1 MPMNMENIRTFLEIA
16 DTGNFNRAAHNLNIT
31 QSTVS
36 ARIKTLEDSLGQ
48 PLFLR
53 SHAGAQLTAAGQQ
66 FRRYALN
73 MQRLWQQARQQVA
86 LPEGFRTTLGLGT
99 QMSLA
104 ERLIPQWISWMR
116 AQAALVALRVE
127 ADYSISIMRQ
137 LADGLLD
144 IGVLYSPRQTP
155 GLVVELLL
163 EESLVLV
170 STRVRQATREWLADY
185 VFVDWGDDFR
195 AQHGEAFSAME
206 TPAVSFGLGPLA
218 LQYVLENGG
227 SGYFPLR
234 VVRPLLQQGRL
245 HPVAGAPTIKR
256 PAYMAYAAEPADPQ
270 LTELAL
276 DGLRRAAAQD
286 SED

>member
-1 MPMNMENIRTFLEIA
+1 MNMEHIRTFLEIA
-16 DTGNFNRAAHNLNIT
+16 DTGNFNRAAENLNVT

-36 ARIKTLEDSLGQ
+36 ARVKTLEDSLGQ
-48 PLFLR
+48 PLFAR
-53 SHAGAQLTAAGQQ
+53 GHAGAELTAAGQQ

-86 LPEGFRTTLGLGT
+86 LPEGFRATLGLGT

-116 AQAALVALRVE
+116 AQEATVALRVE

-144 IGVLYSPRQTP
+144 IGVLYSARQTP

-170 STRVRQATREWLADY
+170 STRVRRASTEWLADY

-195 AQHGEAFSAME
+195 AQHGEAFPTMK

-227 SGYFPLR
+227 SGLWIISKWS
-234 VVRPLLQQGRL
+234 LIG
-245 HPVAGAPTIKR
+245 
-256 PAYMAYAAEPADPQ
+256 
-270 LTELAL
+270 
-276 DGLRRAAAQD
+276 
-286 SED
+286 

>member
-1 MPMNMENIRTFLEIA
+1 MNIEYIRTFLEIA
-16 DTGNFNRAAHNLNIT
+16 ATGNFNRAAENLNVT

-48 PLFLR
+48 PLFSR
-53 SHAGAQLTAAGQQ
+53 GHAGAKLTAAGQQ

-86 LPEGFRTTLGLGT
+86 LPEGFRATLGLGA

-104 ERLIPQWISWMR
+104 DRLIPQWISWMR
-116 AQAALVALRVE
+116 SKASSIALRVE
-127 ADYSISIMRQ
+127 ADYSLSIMRQ

-155 GLVVELLL
+155 GLVIESLL

-170 STRVRQATREWLADY
+170 STRERLATQDWLEDY

-195 AQHGEAFSAME
+195 AQHGEAFAEME
-206 TPAVSFGLGPLA
+206 TPAVSFGLGALG

-234 VVRPLLQQGRL
+234 VVRPMLERGRL
-245 HPVAGAPTIKR
+245 HRVADAPTIKR
-256 PAYMAYAAEPADPQ
+256 PAYMAYAADPADAA

-276 DGLRRAAAQD
+276 DGLRQTAARE

>member
-1 MPMNMENIRTFLEIA
+1 MNIEHIRTFLEIA
-16 DTGNFNRAAHNLNIT
+16 ATGNFNRAADNLNVT

-48 PLFLR
+48 PLFSR
-53 SHAGAQLTAAGQQ
+53 GHAGAELTAAGQQ

-86 LPEGFRTTLGLGT
+86 LPEGFRATLGLGA

-104 ERLIPQWISWMR
+104 DRLIPQWISWMR
-116 AQAALVALRVE
+116 SKASSIALRVE
-127 ADYSISIMRQ
+127 ADYSLSIMRQ
-137 LADGLLD
+137 LGDGVLD

-155 GLVVELLL
+155 GLVIEPLL

-170 STRVRQATREWLADY
+170 STRARAATQDWLDDY
-185 VFVDWGDDFR
+185 VFIDWGDDFR
-195 AQHGEAFSAME
+195 AQHGEAFSAMA
-206 TPAVSFGLGPLA
+206 TPAVSFGLGALG
-218 LQYVLENGG
+218 LQYVVENGG

-234 VVRPLLQQGRL
+234 VVQPMLEDGRL
-245 HPVAGAPTIKR
+245 HRVADAPTIKR
-256 PAYMAYAAEPADPQ
+256 PAYMAYAAEPADAA

-276 DGLRRAAAQD
+276 DGLRQTAAHE

>member
-1 MPMNMENIRTFLEIA
+1 MNIEHLRTFLEIA
-16 DTGNFNRAAHNLNIT
+16 GTGNFNRAAENLNVT

-36 ARIKTLEDSLGQ
+36 ARVKALEDSLGQ
-48 PLFLR
+48 PLFAR
-53 SHAGAQLTAAGQQ
+53 GHAGAELTAAGMQ

-86 LPEGFRTTLGLGT
+86 LPEGFRATLGLGT

-104 ERLIPQWISWMR
+104 DRLIPQWISWMR
-116 AQAALVALRVE
+116 TQEAQVALRVE

-170 STRVRQATREWLADY
+170 STRVRRATREWLADY

-234 VVRPLLQQGRL
+234 VVRPLLEQGRL
-245 HPVAGAPTIKR
+245 HRVDGAPTIRR
-256 PAYMAYAAEPADPQ
+256 PAYMAYAADPADPP

-276 DGLRRAAAQD
+276 DGLRQVAARD
-286 SED
+286 NED